1 MKLHTL
7 EKVRDALINET
18 PEVTLP
24 RDVAEKSRKAVQHM
38 LDASK

>member
-1 MKLHTL
+1 MKMHSL
-7 EKVRDALINET
+7 EKIRDSLVNEA

-24 RDVAEKSRKAVQHM
+24 KDVADKSRKAVQHM